1 MQNNKIVSPAHSGI
15 GPEWIDIKARLPD
28 QSTYVLVCMSSGL
41 VLSTFYCVD
50 RHFFSPSCG
59 EKLIGD
65 TDEVSAHFRHAREY
79 GYRVTHWMPLP
90 EPPVPA

>member
-1 MQNNKIVSPAHSGI
+1 MAKNETEA
-15 GPEWIDIKARLPD
+15 EWVDVNDRLPD
-28 QSTYVLVCMSSGL
+28 HPATYVLVCMSSGL
-41 VLSTFYCVD
+41 VLSTLYCVD
-50 RHFFSPSCG
+50 KNFFTPCCG

>member
-1 MQNNKIVSPAHSGI
+1 MAKNETEAKWVDVN
-15 GPEWIDIKARLPD
+15 DRLPGHPA
-28 QSTYVLVCMSSGL
+28 TYVLVCMSSGL

-50 RHFFSPSCG
+50 KHFFNPCCG
-59 EKLIGD
+59 EELIGD

-79 GYRVTHWMPLP
+79 GYKVTHWMPLP